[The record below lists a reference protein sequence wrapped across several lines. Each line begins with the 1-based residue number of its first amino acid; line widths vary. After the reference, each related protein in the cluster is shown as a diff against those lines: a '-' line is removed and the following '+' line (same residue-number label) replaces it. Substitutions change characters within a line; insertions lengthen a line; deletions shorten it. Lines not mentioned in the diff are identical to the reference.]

1 MDQILASVI
10 SVITQLIAAVP
21 VVLTMVAIQTIK
33 IFDKKKVAKNHYF
46 LISVA
51 VGLAIGAG
59 FSAGLSAAPDF
70 FLMGRDAFQT
80 SMMATFLYGVKTA
93 MKAKWPGDSGY
104 GKKEV

>member
-1 MDQILASVI
+1 MDQILASVT
-10 SVITQLIAAVP
+10 SVIVQLVAAVP

-46 LISVA
+46 LISVC
-51 VGLAIGAG
+51 VGLVLGAVFSVG
-59 FSAGLSAAPDF
+59 FGKALDAF
-70 FLMGRDAFQT
+70 QMGRDALQT

-93 MKAKWPGDSGY
+93 MKMKWPGDTGY